1 MPETNWF
8 IPSLDKIEIMLR
20 SCGMSLL
27 VWRQAEKYM
36 MEAERSFKKSHIWI
50 NLPVQ
55 DSFIEA
61 RLVEERGEINLIVL
75 RIDKSAQFY
84 F

>member
-8 IPSLDKIEIMLR
+8 IPSLDKIKIMLR

-27 VWRQAEKYM
+27 VWWQAEKYT
-36 MEAERSFKKSHIWI
+36 MEADWSLKKSHIWI

-55 DSFIEA
+55 HSLIEV
-61 RLVEERGEINLIVL
+61 RLVGERGKIEQALL
-75 RIDKSAQFY
+75 FWE
-84 F
+84 